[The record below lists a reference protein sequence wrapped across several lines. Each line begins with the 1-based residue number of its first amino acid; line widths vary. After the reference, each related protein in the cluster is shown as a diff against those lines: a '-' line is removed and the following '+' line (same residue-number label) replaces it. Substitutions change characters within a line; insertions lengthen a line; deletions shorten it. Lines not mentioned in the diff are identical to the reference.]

1 MCSFSDLYYYP
12 RYGYGT
18 QLPSYFQTGL
28 LWNNLALSGRSSVS
42 FLLEENYQTY
52 LNSIKE
58 GDYVIIGFGHND
70 EKAEALRYSDPTGD
84 VETKGSFQYC
94 LYENYVKVALEKKA
108 HPILATPIVRRNTS
122 NIYENNNAVHVTVD
136 SVVTLSDGTSF
147 TYKGGDYPLA
157 IRTLAE
163 AKSIPLIDL
172 TALSKEQWSSVGA
185 DGNLKYHAWTSDA
198 AASVDNTHLNLY
210 GAQVISY
217 LFATALSKSTIPL
230 KDYLKTDFA
239 FPDEATYRVSNPSYV
254 HPTYTA
260 PTAGSTFYKT
270 TAPYWGSVFGDVGGA
285 SKVNDTTKFGI
296 TENSDGSVTLLANGA
311 GKISA
316 KAGDGIVFYGLQIAK
331 DKNFTFKAKATLLT
345 TTSNNQVSFG
355 LMLRDDLYIDSFLGS
370 VITGDYVATGMVN
383 NATTPSTA
391 IFSKTSGALSK
402 EVDAPSVPS
411 LGESFSLSISRID
424 DVVTCTYGALTYSYN
439 EKNLTAFDA
448 SYDYVGCFLAR
459 AAQVS
464 YSEISFA

>member
-1 MCSFSDLYYYP
+1 MEVDFIENRIDF
-12 RYGYGT
+12 RVAA
-18 QLPSYFQTGL
+18 F
-28 LWNNLALSGRSSVS
+28 LALKLKGQSDILSNREVRKDVIFLKDETHISVAIRI
-42 FLLEENYQTY
+42 E
-52 LNSIKE
+52 
-58 GDYVIIGFGHND
+58 FGLG
-70 EKAEALRYSDPTGD
+70 E
-84 VETKGSFQYC
+84 
-94 LYENYVKVALEKKA
+94 
-108 HPILATPIVRRNTS
+108 ILAGF
-122 NIYENNNAVHVTVD
+122 A
-136 SVVTLSDGTSF
+136 
-147 TYKGGDYPLA
+147 
-157 IRTLAE
+157 
-163 AKSIPLIDL
+163 
-172 TALSKEQWSSVGA
+172 
-185 DGNLKYHAWTSDA
+185 HAWTSDA

-217 LFATALSKSTIPL
+217 LFATALSKSAIPL

-355 LMLRDDLYIDSFLGS
+355 LMIKIIFL
-370 VITGDYVATGMVN
+370 
-383 NATTPSTA
+383 
-391 IFSKTSGALSK
+391 
-402 EVDAPSVPS
+402 
-411 LGESFSLSISRID
+411 
-424 DVVTCTYGALTYSYN
+424 
-439 EKNLTAFDA
+439 
-448 SYDYVGCFLAR
+448 
-459 AAQVS
+459 
-464 YSEISFA
+464 